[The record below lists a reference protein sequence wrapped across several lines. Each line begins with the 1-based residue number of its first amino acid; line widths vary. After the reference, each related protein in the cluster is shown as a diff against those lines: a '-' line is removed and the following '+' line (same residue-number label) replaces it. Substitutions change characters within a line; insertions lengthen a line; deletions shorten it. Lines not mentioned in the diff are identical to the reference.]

1 VIVDEWINNF
11 VMTPQQMNHNN
22 NEKQTLSAEGD
33 GCFTAGI
40 RQIWAKPC
48 FDARFDYKTSDNYE
62 TRRSPLDETR
72 TTERRECAENEH
84 SKQNSESIHHIQP

>member
-1 VIVDEWINNF
+1 VTVDEWINNF

-40 RQIWAKPC
+40 QQIWAKPF
-48 FDARFDYKTSDNYE
+48 FDALLITKHPTIMKRDDH
-62 TRRSPLDETR
+62 R
-72 TTERRECAENEH
+72 
-84 SKQNSESIHHIQP
+84 